1 MAILVKFHT
10 RRRRRRLYGE
20 AAQRYMRLW
29 KDCHIQ
35 LSAQV
40 YVVVTLHKEKPRRSG
55 VFFMLIARGLER
67 QRFAVQFQFAVVVFQ
82 FGDVVFAFNGNEH
95 RALAFD
101 E

>member
-1 MAILVKFHT
+1 MVAVASGVRWHNRKVVI
-10 RRRRRRLYGE
+10 RRGNV
-20 AAQRYMRLW
+20 
-29 KDCHIQ
+29 
-35 LSAQV
+35 LS
-40 YVVVTLHKEKPRRSG
+40 LSHKKPRRSG
-55 VFFMLIARGLER
+55 VFFYMAERCLER